1 MNKLSFFLTETGA
14 TVKAAIKVLK
24 DHGVQ
29 EKNIVFVN
37 LFSSYKGK
45 NNRALRGDLQY
56 C

>member
-1 MNKLSFFLTETGA
+1 MNKLSLFLTETGA

-45 NNRALRGDLQY
+45 NNVEH
-56 C
+56 